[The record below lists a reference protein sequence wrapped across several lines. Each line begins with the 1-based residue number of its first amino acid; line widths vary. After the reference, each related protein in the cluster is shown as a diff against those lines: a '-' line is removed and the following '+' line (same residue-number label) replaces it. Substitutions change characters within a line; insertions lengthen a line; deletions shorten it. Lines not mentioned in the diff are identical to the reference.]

1 VSRAW
6 AMISFWLASST
17 ASAAFLPSAS
27 PTVPLELSRQQSR
40 PLLRMA
46 ASDEPAPR
54 VRVEL
59 VAQRS
64 AVGSLTAPQQQ
75 QESETAVGV
84 PPPSAAV
91 PEPPSLAQRARTPFI
106 GLTVLATA
114 AAVGIQSK
122 RLYKQ
127 KVEQLLADFAATMMA
142 YLGNDAEMA
151 ATVRSFRQQLGPGSF
166 RERMFT
172 KFVTA
177 LVNDK
182 PLGVPAIQQLKKTI
196 ELMKLSEEV
205 TAAGFADAAVELS
218 KKPAMLGKLT
228 FLAERAAPAA
238 ARSAEL
244 RAKFPNWDADTVGT
258 LQRAMLEN
266 LYREMC
272 HPLADG
278 SEPPAGGDVLLLSPA
293 DCARLMSETQAAKK
307 EAIRVAAEEEEERQR
322 KALLEDAVK
331 GSEPGGRPGE

>member
-1 VSRAW
+1 
-6 AMISFWLASST
+6 MISILLASST

-182 PLGVPAIQQLKKTI
+182 PLGLPAIQQLKKTI

-218 KKPAMLGKLT
+218 KKPAMLGATAHPAHPSARPLWRPT
-228 FLAERAAPAA
+228 RQRPVLVRHRAAAA
-238 ARSAEL
+238 AAQES
-244 RAKFPNWDADTVGT
+244 
-258 LQRAMLEN
+258 
-266 LYREMC
+266 
-272 HPLADG
+272 
-278 SEPPAGGDVLLLSPA
+278 
-293 DCARLMSETQAAKK
+293 
-307 EAIRVAAEEEEERQR
+307 
-322 KALLEDAVK
+322 
-331 GSEPGGRPGE
+331 

>member
-1 VSRAW
+1 
-6 AMISFWLASST
+6 MISFWLASST

-196 ELMKLSEEV
+196 ELMKLGEEV

-218 KKPAMLGKLT
+218 KKPAMLGATARPAHPSAHPALTPYLPEASPGPPPRRRRRCAGKLT

-258 LQRAMLEN
+258 LQVTLGGERGQKVVRKRSPLEKVTLGRSRAVP
-266 LYREMC
+266 R
-272 HPLADG
+272 PLA
-278 SEPPAGGDVLLLSPA
+278 
-293 DCARLMSETQAAKK
+293 
-307 EAIRVAAEEEEERQR
+307 
-322 KALLEDAVK
+322 
-331 GSEPGGRPGE
+331 